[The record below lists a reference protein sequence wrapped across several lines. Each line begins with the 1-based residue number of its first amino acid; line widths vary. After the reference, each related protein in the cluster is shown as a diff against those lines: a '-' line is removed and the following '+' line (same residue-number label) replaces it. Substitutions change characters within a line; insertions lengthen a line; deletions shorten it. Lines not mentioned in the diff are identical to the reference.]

1 LAAFPVT
8 FATRRRITKS
18 DSRFHPLQVF
28 RILFEAH
35 MKKKIII
42 SSFAVIV
49 LAGAA
54 FLFFGNSKSPKD
66 EQLPLVKVKTGTIV
80 DKALAV
86 GTIEPEIEISVK
98 AKVSGVV
105 KRLFVD
111 VGQFVKAGQPL
122 VEVRP
127 DPTPLE
133 LADAKRQAQ
142 LAQVDVDNL
151 KKDRTRQD
159 ILIKN
164 KLISDKDYEDFL
176 RLFDGAELRLKI
188 ANEHVA
194 LMESGKVKIG
204 DTEIESIVKA
214 PIDGFVLN
222 RAIEVGD
229 PVTPQTSYMEGTA
242 LMKMANMDRLLFKGT
257 VDEIDVGKMK
267 EGMDVEIKVGALP
280 TDTVRGVLRK
290 IWLKAQKKD
299 NATVFP
305 IEILIPG
312 ARNTTL
318 RAGYSANANIII
330 QKKINVL
337 TIPERVVT
345 FRNDSSFVKIP
356 LGQGKDQEKLIKTGL
371 SDAITIEVVSGL
383 KEGDEVFEKPVK
395 KID

>member
-1 LAAFPVT
+1 
-8 FATRRRITKS
+8 
-18 DSRFHPLQVF
+18 
-28 RILFEAH
+28 

-54 FLFFGNSKSPKD
+54 ILFFGNSKSSKD
-66 EQLPLVKVKTGTIV
+66 EQLPRIKVKTGTIV

-105 KRLFVD
+105 KHIFVD

-151 KKDRTRQD
+151 KKDRARQD
-159 ILIKN
+159 VLIKN

-176 RLFDGAELRLKI
+176 RLFDGAELRLKM

-204 DTEIESIVKA
+204 DMEIESIVKA
-214 PIDGFVLN
+214 PIDGYVLN

-280 TDTVRGVLRK
+280 TDTVKGVLRK

-318 RAGYSANANIII
+318 RAGYSANANIIV
-330 QKKINVL
+330 QRKNNVL

-371 SDAITIEVVSGL
+371 SDAISIEVVSGL
-383 KEGDEVFEKPVK
+383 KEGDEVLEKPVK

>member
-1 LAAFPVT
+1 
-8 FATRRRITKS
+8 
-18 DSRFHPLQVF
+18 
-28 RILFEAH
+28 
-35 MKKKIII
+35 MKKKIILT
-42 SSFAVIV
+42 SFAVII

-54 FLFFGNSKSPKD
+54 VLFFGNSKSSKD
-66 EQLPLVKVKTGTIV
+66 DQLPRVKVKMGTIV

-98 AKVSGVV
+98 SKVSGVV
-105 KRLFVD
+105 KHIFVD
-111 VGQFVKAGQPL
+111 VGQFVKAGEPL
-122 VEVRP
+122 LEVKP

-151 KKDRTRQD
+151 KKDLPRQEV
-159 ILIKN
+159 LLKN
-164 KLISDKDYEDFL
+164 KLIADKEFEDFQ
-176 RLFDGAELRLKI
+176 RQYDGAELRLKM

-222 RAIEVGD
+222 RSIETGD
-229 PVTPQTSYMEGTA
+229 PVTPQTSYMEGTV

-280 TDTVRGVLRK
+280 TDSVKGVLRK
-290 IWLKAQKKD
+290 IWLKAEKKD

-330 QKKINVL
+330 QRKSNVL

-345 FRNDSSFVKIP
+345 FRNDSSFVKVP
-356 LGQGKDQEKLIKTGL
+356 AGPDKDQEKLIKTGL

-383 KEGDEVFEKPVK
+383 KDGDEVIEKPVK